1 MYRRSFL
8 HSILFRSLS
17 VVLLILATGC
27 GREIALEPES
37 TSVVHLEF
45 LDVPEVSF
53 DPTVGTTTVVVQFV
67 ARNAQQ
73 DPLDQNDMN
82 IQLRLDGQP
91 IDVEGILKEDS
102 EQLRTNLFLTLVL
115 DASYSM
121 LEQQPPAF
129 SPMLASARK
138 AVSAGR
144 ALYFERPGLFDWK
157 LFWFNDRL
165 FTPLEVTPGNDWLES
180 DIERI
185 PRPAPGT
192 FTKLFAAVEVA
203 VADSRQLAETIAN
216 DPRDH
221 HVMVVLSD
229 GGDNYSWFSNN
240 DIFGTGSAGANRDF
254 AYFGHSATTREQT
267 LQAIRNHT
275 ALQLNVIGLGS
286 AVRDAD
292 LGSLAAAG
300 RGRYFKN
307 PDSNQIEA
315 LFDQVIK
322 EFTSIQTH
330 GVTVPVPSGDY
341 RLDVVVTDR
350 ATGASTSH
358 PVIFH
363 GGDAGAGPR

>member
-1 MYRRSFL
+1 MYRRNLLRSAL
-8 HSILFRSLS
+8 SSI
-17 VVLLILATGC
+17 VVVLILATGC
-27 GREIALEPES
+27 SHEITLEPEN
-37 TSVVHLEF
+37 TSAVHLEI
-45 LDVPEVSF
+45 LDVPQVGF
-53 DPTVGTTTVVVQFV
+53 NPTVGTTTVVVQFI

-73 DPLDQNDMN
+73 VPLERDDMK

-138 AVSAGR
+138 AVTAGR

-157 LFWFNDRL
+157 LYWFNDRL
-165 FTPLEVTPGNDWLES
+165 FKPLEVMPGSDWLES

-185 PRPAPGT
+185 PQPSAGT

-203 VADSRQLAETIAN
+203 VNDSRELAETVAN

-229 GGDNYSWFSNN
+229 GGDNYSWFPNSEL
-240 DIFGTGSAGANRDF
+240 FGTGSAGTNREF
-254 AYFGHSATTREQT
+254 AYFGHKATSRDQT
-267 LQAIRNHT
+267 LQGIRNHT
-275 ALQLNVIGLGS
+275 ALQVNVIGLGS
-286 AVRDAD
+286 AVKDAD
-292 LGSLAAAG
+292 LSSLAAAG

-307 PDSNQIEA
+307 PDSNQIEN

-358 PVIFH
+358 AVIFH